1 MPGRRVDPLRIRRP
15 GDIFAIFC
23 FTNRSV
29 TMARPPG
36 TRSRTF
42 YVRKA
47 HRWLGLI
54 IGIQFFLWT
63 VGGIYFAWTN
73 LSEIHGDHLAAPLP
87 QVPIDAEMV
96 SPAMA
101 LAAVTGGEPADS
113 VRRMEVVRVLDRP
126 AYRVTFTRSGPGG
139 PETVTRL
146 ADARTGEVREPI
158 GQEAAVEMAVRR
170 FAYAEEAAI
179 ADVRLLQ
186 EGDVGPHSE
195 IRGFTLPAW
204 RIAFDHPSRATAY
217 VAAETG
223 EMLRIRHTQ
232 WRVFDFFWML
242 HTMDYQGRD
251 NFNNWLIRFMSVF
264 AMATILAGFV
274 LFVGTS
280 RPYRRWK
287 GKRGRGR

>member
-1 MPGRRVDPLRIRRP
+1 MPRP
-15 GDIFAIFC
+15 A
-23 FTNRSV
+23 
-29 TMARPPG
+29 G

-47 HRWLGLI
+47 HRWLGLV

-63 VGGIYFAWTN
+63 AGGLYFAWTN
-73 LSEIHGDHLAAPLP
+73 LSNIHGDHLAAPQP
-87 QVPIDAEMV
+87 QIPIDAGMV
-96 SPAMA
+96 SPGAA
-101 LAAVTGGEPADS
+101 LAAVTAGEPADS
-113 VRRMEVVRVLDRP
+113 VRRLELVRLIDRP
-126 AYRVTFTRSGPGG
+126 VYRITYTRTGPEGS
-139 PETVTRL
+139 ETVTRL
-146 ADARTGEVREPI
+146 ADARTGEALEAI

-170 FAYAEEAAI
+170 FAYAVETAI

-186 EGDVGPHSE
+186 EGDVSAHSE

-251 NFNNWLIRFMSVF
+251 DFNNWLLRFMSVF

-287 GKRGRGR
+287 GKRGRMMDY